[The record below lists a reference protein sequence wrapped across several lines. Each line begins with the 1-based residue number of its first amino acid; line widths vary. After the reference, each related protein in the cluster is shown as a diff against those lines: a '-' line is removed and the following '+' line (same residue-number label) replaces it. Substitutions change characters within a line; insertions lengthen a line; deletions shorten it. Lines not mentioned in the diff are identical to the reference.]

1 MILAK
6 SFARIRR
13 MMAARQQDEN
23 CIKMCAWVEFPK
35 NQSYELFS
43 QNLAVIWKSRFWQGI
58 INWIFQQEE
67 L

>member
-1 MILAK
+1 MILAN

-13 MMAARQQDEN
+13 MMAALQQDEM
-23 CIKMCAWVEFPK
+23 CIKICAWVEFPK

-43 QNLAVIWKSRFWQGI
+43 QKLAVIWKSR
-58 INWIFQQEE
+58 